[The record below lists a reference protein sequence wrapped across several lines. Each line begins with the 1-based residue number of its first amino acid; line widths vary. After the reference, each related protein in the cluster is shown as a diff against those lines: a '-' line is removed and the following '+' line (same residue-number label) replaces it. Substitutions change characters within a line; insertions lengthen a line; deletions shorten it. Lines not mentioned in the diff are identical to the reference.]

1 MSANEISPT
10 VNPRL
15 NKIRTVSRF
24 VKWAIFALGSFSIVF
39 LLLFFGSS
47 SPRAN
52 IWRALF
58 MMSFLIVLCIWYWKL
73 TRLFHF
79 YEQGLIFA
87 AETIRCIKLLGILWL
102 IGSVFLTAAHFTPQ
116 QTTGRTAF
124 LPSDAS
130 APAHTMS
137 LESVQAP
144 PGDAAPVTHTTPVV
158 RNKFYV
164 RFGFLTFDFG
174 WGIDFGMPLRAA
186 IIILIAWIMDE
197 GRKIQEEQELTV

>member
-10 VNPRL
+10 ANPRL

-24 VKWAIFALGSFSIVF
+24 VKWAIFALGSSSVLFF
-39 LLLFFGSS
+39 LLFPGSL

-52 IWRALF
+52 IWHALF

-102 IGSVFLTAAHFTPQ
+102 IGWVFLTAAHFTPRQ
-116 QTTGRTAF
+116 ITARTVSP
-124 LPSDAS
+124 PSNAS
-130 APAHTMS
+130 APTQAVS
-137 LESVQAP
+137 PESVQTP
-144 PGDAAPVTHTTPVV
+144 PGETVPLTHTTPVV

-197 GRKIQEEQELTV
+197 GRKIQDEQELTV